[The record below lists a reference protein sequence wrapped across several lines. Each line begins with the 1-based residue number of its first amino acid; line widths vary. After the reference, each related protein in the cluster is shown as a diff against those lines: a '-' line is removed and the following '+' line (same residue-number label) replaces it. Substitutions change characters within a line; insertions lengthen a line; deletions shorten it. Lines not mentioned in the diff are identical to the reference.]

1 MRTFKKLLLMV
12 VLGAVAFSCVEDDD
26 FAVPETAPVNVD
38 APENLQS
45 MESVIN
51 QIFQSNDQVVTF
63 ETENAYMEGFVI
75 SSDQAGNWF
84 EEIVLQDAVENP
96 QNGIGVLID
105 VNPLFT
111 TYQTGQRVYIK
122 LDGLTAG
129 LSNGMPVLG
138 LAGTGNFLEKIPPA
152 LQDDVFLRD
161 DDVFEII
168 PTVVTDP
175 SDFTTDRLLTL
186 IEIPNVQFATAD
198 VGRSFAS
205 EPTDQFDG
213 LRFLQTC
220 DDFFAAPIRLETSTF
235 SDFKANR
242 LFDGSGSVRAILA
255 RDFEDDNFVIRV
267 NTLEDFDFD
276 QDVRCNFDVVSC
288 GTASGPGSN
297 TILFEDFESEN
308 FGTAEPAGWTNYIQD
323 GSVEFTV
330 YDSFG
335 TNASLGRS
343 VNIGS
348 FRSGD
353 ASSVAWLITP
363 QIDFDAQMGEVFS
376 FDSSNS
382 FSDGS
387 TLQVLYSADWDGT
400 EANIETATWEPLAD
414 AEVVSDSEFF
424 GNWVSSGNVSL
435 DCLSGAGYLAFK
447 YEGSGEEETDG
458 TYEID
463 NISVTSN

>member
-1 MRTFKKLLLMV
+1 MRTFKKLLLMM

-38 APENLQS
+38 APENLQP
-45 MESVIN
+45 MAFVVD
-51 QIFQSNDQVVTF
+51 QIEQSNDEMVTF
-63 ETENAYMEGFVI
+63 ETENVFMEGYVI
-75 SSDQAGNWF
+75 SSDQAGNFF
-84 EEIVLQDAVENP
+84 EELVLQDAVENP
-96 QNGIGVLID
+96 ATGIKVLID

-111 TYQTGQRVYIK
+111 TYQVGQRVYVR

-129 LSNGMPVLG
+129 YSNGVPVLG
-138 LAGTGNFLEKIPPA
+138 IQGNGSIEKIAPA
-152 LQDDVFLRD
+152 RQDEVFLRD
-161 DDVFEII
+161 DDVFDIV
-168 PTVVTDP
+168 PTMVTTNADL
-175 SDFTTDRLLTL
+175 TRDRLLTL
-186 IEIPNVQFATAD
+186 VQFPNVQFATAD
-198 VGRSFAS
+198 VGRSFAA
-205 EPTDQFDG
+205 EPDDQFDG
-213 LRFLQTC
+213 LRLLQTC

-242 LFDGSGSVRAILA
+242 LFDGSGSVTAILG
-255 RDFEDDNFVIRV
+255 RDFEDDNFVISV
-267 NTLEDFDFD
+267 NSLSDFDFD
-276 QDVRCNFDVVSC
+276 SEVRCNFDVVSC

-414 AEVVSDSEFF
+414 ANVVSDSEFF